1 MNEPKIVREA
11 VPEDAKQV
19 ASIYN
24 YYVLHSVVT
33 FEEDAV
39 TQEQTLQRIT
49 ETLEEGL
56 PYLVVEDQG
65 EVVGFS
71 YASKWK
77 GRCAYR
83 FAVESTVYLADG
95 YVGKGMGSLIYAE
108 LLNQLL
114 EKGFKTVI
122 GGISLPNEAS
132 VALHEKLGFTKVG
145 HFRRVGY
152 KFNKWVDVGYW
163 QKELESEVS

>member
-1 MNEPKIVREA
+1 MNESKIVRDA

-24 YYVLHSVVT
+24 HYVLHSVVT
-33 FEEDAV
+33 FEEDTV
-39 TQEQTLQRIT
+39 TQEQILQRIT

-56 PYLVVEDQG
+56 PYLVVEDEG

-95 YVGKGMGSLIYAE
+95 YGAKGMGSLVYAE

-114 EKGFKTVI
+114 EKGFKTAI